1 VSNDHDHA
9 RAPAPPPEAAGNQ
22 PGSESAIDGAS
33 VGQPPSGSGV
43 GADTAAEAG
52 SGAAGG
58 AAGDAG
64 DRAFSAPRITIN
76 RVYTRQGDR
85 GLTRLVGGQ
94 QLPKDDLRIETYG
107 TVDELN
113 AFLGAAR
120 QTLLE
125 ALPSVA
131 PERRAALEDLGRSLY
146 RVQHELFNLG
156 SLLATLPED
165 IHPKQPRVTQAEID
179 LLEAEMDGAQEHL
192 ATLRSFVLPGG
203 ARLNTDLHVAR
214 TVCRRAE
221 RLCVALD
228 RAGDADPMG
237 VAYLNRLSDALFV
250 WSRWASALLGV
261 PEVLWEPEVSA
272 SGLSAKSR

>member
-1 VSNDHDHA
+1 MTNDPT
-9 RAPAPPPEAAGNQ
+9 RAPAPSPETTANQ
-22 PGSESAIDGAS
+22 PGSTTDPASAGLA
-33 VGQPPSGSGV
+33 QP
-43 GADTAAEAG
+43 G
-52 SGAAGG
+52 SGASAGAGG
-58 AAGDAG
+58 AGEGAGGEGGEGERG
-64 DRAFSAPRITIN
+64 DRVFAAPRVTIN

-120 QTLLE
+120 QTLVE

-165 IHPKQPRVTQAEID
+165 VHPKQPRVTQAEVD
-179 LLEAEMDGAQEHL
+179 LLEAEMDQAQEHL

-228 RAGDADPMG
+228 RAGGADPLA

-250 WSRWASALLGV
+250 WSRWASLLLGV
-261 PEVLWEPEVSA
+261 AEVLWEPEVSA
-272 SGLSAKSR
+272 SGLSAKAR